1 MNSNLLRLIYSQK
14 KCGLSDEQVLSILL
28 GMGIIED
35 IARTHIA
42 RYNEICGECQDPMQ
56 HPDLMPKNGF
66 AIITPSAWKPVNIK
80 DEIKESN
87 EDDTE
92 VITSGKGNAGDMN
105 SIAND
110 RADKTKKEFK
120 KEERKDGY
128 KPPKFDAPKGK
139 GNEKLI
145 TVDKNIGKINAGN
158 GHVLDF
164 DAYVKSLSEKTKK
177 ENKE

>member
-28 GMGIIED
+28 GMGVIEE
-35 IARTHIA
+35 IATSHIA
-42 RYNEICGECQDPMQ
+42 RYNEICAECPNPMN

-66 AIITPSAWKPVNIK
+66 AIITPSAWKPVNV
-80 DEIKESN
+80 DNEISESN
-87 EDDTE
+87 VDDTE

-105 SIAND
+105 SIASN
-110 RADKTKKEFK
+110 RADKTKKDFK
-120 KEERKDGY
+120 KEDRKSGY
-128 KPPKFDAPKGK
+128 NPPKYEAPKRK
-139 GNEKLI
+139 GDERLI
-145 TVDKNIGKINAGN
+145 SVDKNIGKINAGS

-164 DAYVKSLSEKTKK
+164 ESYIKTLSDKTKK